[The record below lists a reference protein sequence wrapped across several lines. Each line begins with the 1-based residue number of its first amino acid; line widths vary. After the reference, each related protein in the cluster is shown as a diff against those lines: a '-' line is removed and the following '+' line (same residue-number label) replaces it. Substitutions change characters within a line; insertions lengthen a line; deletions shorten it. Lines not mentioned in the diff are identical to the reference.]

1 MARLKIDDSRVAL
14 MSACCW
20 LWCATDVGPAAAQ
33 KGLDVSRTK
42 VVVEG
47 RAWEQ
52 WTYPANFVSIGE
64 TEEDA
69 SRIVVR
75 PRKLRGVYEIFS
87 DTSIERRVDISG
99 ESPRI
104 MNVDSTEKL
113 LKGILVGYDYFVR
126 PGASRAGSNPH
137 LAKYLV
143 DDDPD
148 TFWEPDPSDPLSSWW
163 VEVDLGRP
171 VPVERLRLQFVDA
184 ALGDPFYNYILRLSG
199 AQAATEAP
207 AVKLFR
213 REGLAFETLAPLDAP
228 NTAQREFEFV
238 SERQSASFEGTTQP
252 EEERLVQQES
262 NEDWTG
268 KVIETIRIVV
278 TDTRAGRAE
287 RISQEEWEALPDKR
301 DDIVVADRGD
311 IVYFVRDIAGREEP
325 IPADGE
331 ASPADAWAD
340 LDDERKGR
348 REYYRRELPRLAEVE
363 AWGWGDNV
371 AMNLA
376 KGGGSVGF
384 ADPDDES
391 RGKPEEAFDGNLS
404 THYEHLSQYS
414 RDPDR
419 GVVEIDLGADVWVD
433 HIRLT
438 AGVTTECPPECGSR
452 LRGYSL
458 RGSSGA
464 RDVSGE
470 LVWEQISSL
479 DRLGGGTAGVCPP
492 QAICAQQEGGFL
504 PPYIMDPVTPARQ
517 LRFLQLVTLM
527 NNPGSPESAYFFKVG
542 IQEIM
547 AFSTRAPAE
556 VVLESDLIELPGAVT
571 LGEVSWEAQT
581 PGASAVEI
589 RTRTGDQIR
598 QVVTYYSKAGLDLGS
613 AAAYKKSFQKGP
625 IDTSLVTGAGWSP
638 WSRKHTVSGQQA
650 SSPGLRKYMMVQ
662 ARLLPGPDAVPALE
676 RLEVQFHT
684 PVVRSLAAEI
694 WPEQTRAGLLD
705 TFAVYLAPTFIEE
718 PDDVKTPGFD
728 EVLVS
733 SQPHIDLSIVEVAVG
748 TEEELARGEP
758 EQLFDLAHA
767 DGLASSAGS
776 VLAVAGDGGDSLLL
790 RFPVL
795 VEAAS
800 ADVLPQIYY
809 RDVSPSDTDTL
820 QVPVGTDGRILTAT
834 SYARLAEESPDQ
846 LGATRYFR
854 ISGEGEEARLEKVDA
869 DEYGELS
876 EEEKGPIRYFRRVT
890 AAGEQAAFN
899 DQGDSLS
906 ASEYTRLRRGDRG
919 WRVGR
924 GRLVRVRL
932 SGTVYRH
939 GTELEVAVREGGTAS
954 PWLPA
959 DSGDATNLT
968 PGQRLSIGV
977 SGADEVIEDVAITP
991 NPFTPNGDGV
1001 NDVVHIGFSVFR
1013 VQALR
1018 PVTVWIFSLDGR
1030 LVRTL
1035 PERRALAGPQTFDWN
1050 GEDDSG
1056 RLLPPGLYAC
1066 QIDIEA
1072 DAASE
1077 KRTHV
1082 VALVY

>member
-1 MARLKIDDSRVAL
+1 MTRLKIDYSLVAL

-33 KGLDVSRTK
+33 KGHDVSRTS

-52 WTYPANFVSIGE
+52 WTSPANFVSIGE
-64 TEEDA
+64 IDEDA

-75 PRKLRGVYEIFS
+75 PRELRGVYEIFS
-87 DTSIERRVDISG
+87 DTSIARHVGGDLGTSA
-99 ESPRI
+99 RI
-104 MNVDSTEKL
+104 MNVDSTEKF
-113 LKGILVGYDYFVR
+113 LVGVPQGYDYFVR

-137 LAKYLV
+137 LARFLV

-148 TFWEPDPSDPLSSWW
+148 TFWEPDPSDPLNSWW

-171 VPVERLRLQFVDA
+171 VAVERLRLQFVDP
-184 ALGDPFYNYILRLSG
+184 ALGDPFYNYVLRLSG
-199 AQAATEAP
+199 AQSATEAP
-207 AVKLFR
+207 AVKLFT

-238 SERQSASFEGTTQP
+238 SERQSASFAGTSQP

-268 KVIETIRIVV
+268 KVIETIRLVV

-325 IPADGE
+325 IPAD
-331 ASPADAWAD
+331 AWAD

-371 AMNLA
+371 AMNLV

-384 ADPDDES
+384 ADPKDVS

-404 THYEHLSQYS
+404 TFYEHLSQYS
-414 RDPDR
+414 RDPGR

-438 AGVTTECPPECGSR
+438 AGVTADCPPECGSR

-470 LVWEQISSL
+470 LVWEQISSV
-479 DRLGGGTAGVCPP
+479 DRLSGGTGGVCPP
-492 QAICAQQEGGFL
+492 QAICAQQEGGFF
-504 PPYIMDPVTPARQ
+504 PPYIMDPVTPTRQ
-517 LRFLQLVTLM
+517 LRFLQLVTVM

-542 IQEIM
+542 IQEM
-547 AFSTRAPAE
+547 MVFSTRAPAA
-556 VVLESDLIELPGAVT
+556 VVLESDLIELPAAVT

-581 PGASAVEI
+581 PGGSAVEI

-598 QVVTYYSKAGLDLGS
+598 QVVTYYSKGGLDLGS
-613 AAAYKKSFQKGP
+613 KAQWDKQRFNQGP
-625 IDTSLVTGAGWSP
+625 IDTSLEPGVGWSP

-650 SSPGLRKYMMVQ
+650 SSPGLRKYMMVE

-705 TFAVYLAPTFIEE
+705 TFAVYLASTFIEE
-718 PDDVKTPGFD
+718 PDTVKSLGFD
-728 EVLVS
+728 EVLLS
-733 SQPHIDLSIVEVAVG
+733 SQPHIDLSIVDVAVG
-748 TEEELARGEP
+748 TEEELAGGEP

-767 DGLASSAGS
+767 DGLASSAGD
-776 VLAVAGDGGDSLLL
+776 VLAVEGDGGESLLL
-790 RFPVL
+790 RFPVGGEQ
-795 VEAAS
+795 EAAP

-809 RDVSPSDTDTL
+809 RDVSPTDADTI

-834 SYARLAEESPDQ
+834 SYALLAKDFPQ
-846 LGATRYFR
+846 LLGAKRYFR
-854 ISGEGEEARLEKVDA
+854 ISGEGAEARLEEVDA
-869 DEYGELS
+869 VEYVELS
-876 EEEKGPIRYFRRVT
+876 EEEKGPIRYFRKVT
-890 AAGEQAAFN
+890 ATGEQAAFN
-899 DQGDSLS
+899 DRGDSLS
-906 ASEYTRLRRGDRG
+906 SSEYTRLRRGDKG

-932 SGTVYRH
+932 AGSVYRH
-939 GTELEVAVREGGTAS
+939 GTELEVAVRDGGTAS
-954 PWLPA
+954 SWLPA
-959 DSGDATNLT
+959 ASGDATNLT

-1013 VQALR
+1013 VQVLR
-1018 PVTVWIFSLDGR
+1018 PVTVRIFSLGGR

-1035 PERRALAGPQTFDWN
+1035 PERRVSAGPQTFDWN
-1050 GEDDSG
+1050 GEGDNG